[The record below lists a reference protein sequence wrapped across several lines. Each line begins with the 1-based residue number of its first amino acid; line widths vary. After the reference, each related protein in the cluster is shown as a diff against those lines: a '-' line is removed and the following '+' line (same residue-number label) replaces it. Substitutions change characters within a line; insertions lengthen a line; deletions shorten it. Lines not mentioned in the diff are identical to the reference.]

1 MNSIE
6 NVVNYKVAY
15 NVSRSTS
22 SLMIVSISET
32 VYKIWISNLK
42 TSYEFFYDKMISN
55 QKLSMTKFHYI
66 SRHTTFI
73 LVVFQSEVVW
83 KIQT

>member
-32 VYKIWISNLK
+32 VYKI
-42 TSYEFFYDKMISN
+42 
-55 QKLSMTKFHYI
+55 
-66 SRHTTFI
+66 
-73 LVVFQSEVVW
+73 
-83 KIQT
+83 